1 MTGSG
6 MQFAGSNPTGDITI
20 SSANPSDSSDTPR
33 FIEFNS
39 KGGIVFLGPNEG
51 FPATNNLGYIAT
63 GVGVTLDDVLVQN
76 NAGYSVVLDN
86 VTNDT
91 TRNNPETSSPY
102 IGFINNSCISGNLLQ
117 NQASGSG
124 DVPSAFSLLSSP
136 TPGSYPGPSYSTYR
150 GGACPTSMAPLNTP
164 KPAESMIPGWVW

>member
-1 MTGSG
+1 
-6 MQFAGSNPTGDITI
+6 
-20 SSANPSDSSDTPR
+20 
-33 FIEFNS
+33 
-39 KGGIVFLGPNEG
+39 VFLGPNEG